1 MCGIFGILLGDS
13 TRINSSIVKRVLSD
27 LFRLSESRGTESS
40 GIAIATDDKLYVLKE
55 AIPASKLVKAKKY
68 DNLLRKTSLGLK
80 IVNGPLAIIGHSRL
94 VTNGS
99 QEIYYNNQPVLKDGI
114 VGIHNGIIV
123 NVDDLWAAHPEI
135 TRKYDI
141 DTEVFLSLIRLH
153 LQRGLS
159 LSDATR
165 ATYDEIK
172 GNASVALL
180 FADLDYLL
188 LATDYGSLY
197 TYKTAQSDI
206 RIFASEAYILQQL
219 ARLRGLSKLL
229 GDYEVVQVRPRTG
242 IILDINTLE
251 EHPFLFG
258 NKSASLPLRPYGSRQ
273 RQVIDLSSRN
283 IPRPSVRRVSD
294 DPSLLFEGKERIKKL
309 RRCTKCL
316 LPETFPFIEFD
327 ENGVCNYCRSY
338 EPIKNFGLNRM
349 KQILRKYRSGN
360 DQHDCMVM
368 LSGGRDSSFAL
379 HYVTKELGM
388 NPVAYTYDWGMVT
401 DIARRNIARLC
412 GTLGVEHILVSA
424 PIKRKRENIRK
435 NILAWLRRPDLGM
448 VPLFMAGDKHW
459 YYYANEEAKRLG
471 LDLVILST
479 NDLEKTHFK
488 VGFCGIPPISEEE
501 RRNGDRKGHIKLFNY
516 YLMQALRNPHYLNSS
531 IFDTL
536 TGFISFYQVP
546 KRYLRFYE
554 YFRWD
559 EKLIEDTLINEYE
572 WETDPET
579 RTTWRI
585 GDGTAQFY
593 NYIYYTIA
601 GFTENDTFRSNQIR
615 EGLITREEAMARIWE
630 ENKPRYH
637 GIKWYLDVVGL
648 GPAFNSIIRT
658 INNIPK
664 LY

>member
-1 MCGIFGILLGDS
+1 MCGIFGVLIGNAS
-13 TRINSSIVKRVLSD
+13 TVKSSIVKKIID
-27 LFRLSESRGTESS
+27 TLFRLSESRGTESS
-40 GIAIATDDKLYVLKE
+40 GLAIATSDTVYVLKE
-55 AIPASKLVKAKKY
+55 AIPASKFVKTKKY
-68 DNLLRKTSLGLK
+68 SDCVRRTPLGLK
-80 IVNGPLAIIGHSRL
+80 TINGPLTIIGHSRL

-99 QEIYYNNQPVLKDGI
+99 QEIYYNNQPVLKDDI
-114 VGIHNGIIV
+114 VGVHNGIIV

-135 TRKYDI
+135 SRKYDI
-141 DTEVFLSLIRLH
+141 DTEVLLSLLRSY
-153 LQRGLS
+153 LQKGLS
-159 LSDATR
+159 LSEATK
-165 ATYDEIK
+165 AAYDEIK
-172 GNASVALL
+172 GNASIALL

-188 LATDYGSLY
+188 LATDCGSLY
-197 TYKTAQSDI
+197 TYKTNQSDI
-206 RIFASEAYILQQL
+206 RIFASEAFILKQL
-219 ARLRGLSKLL
+219 SKLRGLSKVL
-229 GDYEVVQVRPRTG
+229 GDTEIVQVQPRTG
-242 IILDINTLE
+242 IIIDTNTLDA
-251 EHPFLFG
+251 HPFVFTG
-258 NKSASLPLRPYGSRQ
+258 NFQSLSLRPSRSYP
-273 RQVIDLSSRN
+273 RQIIDLSTRN
-283 IPRPSVRRVSD
+283 IPRISVKPVSD
-294 DPSLLFEGKERIKKL
+294 DISLLFEGKDRIKDL
-309 RRCTKCL
+309 RRCTKCI

-327 ENGVCNYCRSY
+327 DDGVCNYCRSY
-338 EPIKNFGLNRM
+338 EPIKNFGLARM
-349 KQILRKYRSGN
+349 KKILRKYRSGN

-379 HYVTKELGM
+379 HYLTTEMGM

-424 PIKRKRENIRK
+424 PIKQKRENIRK
-435 NILAWLRRPDLGM
+435 NILAWLRKPDLGM

-471 LDLVILST
+471 LDLVVLST

-501 RRNGDRKGHIKLFNY
+501 RRKGDRKGQIKLFNY
-516 YLMQALRNPHYLNSS
+516 YLMQTLRNPYYLNSS
-531 IFDTL
+531 IFDTI

-559 EKLIEDTLINEYE
+559 EKLIETTLINKYE

-615 EGLITREEAMARIWE
+615 EGLITRDEAISRIWE

-637 GIKWYLDVVGL
+637 GIKWYLDSVGL
-648 GPAFNSIIRT
+648 GSAFNSIIST
-658 INNIPK
+658 INKIPK